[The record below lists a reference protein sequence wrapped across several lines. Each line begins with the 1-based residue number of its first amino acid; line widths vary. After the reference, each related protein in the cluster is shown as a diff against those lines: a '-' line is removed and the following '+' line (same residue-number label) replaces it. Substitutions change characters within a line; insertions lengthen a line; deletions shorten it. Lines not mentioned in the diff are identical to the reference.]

1 LGRLNTLQWRL
12 IIAFILV
19 VAVILAFTGLLVNR
33 IFMTYMRADEASQFT
48 EKVKVVADV
57 LNYFD
62 SVVEVQDGLPDLE
75 RLLGVNLTLVT
86 DPRQPGLP
94 GPLGPNIEL
103 FGFDQ
108 PAERPRLSLFG
119 RAGHGPRMQAVVPF
133 LRDGQPQA
141 WVLVDRNE
149 DLATAQSDLNAIL
162 VEVSAL
168 GLVLSTVLAVWLGR
182 SLSRPLR
189 EMTDAAE
196 GLAEGEL
203 GRSVPEAGSVELRIL
218 ARRFNEMSNRVRES
232 LQGLAAER
240 DRLKVFI
247 ADMSHELRTPL
258 TALSTFNQLM
268 LEGAGDDP
276 VTRREFLE
284 NSSKQ
289 IERLQR
295 LTENLLQLSKLD
307 SGLIEI
313 RLEPS
318 DLAETVAE
326 AVERLAPT
334 ARAKG
339 LELVGDLPEG
349 RLVVAHDPSFLQQAI
364 DNLIGNAIKYTPRG
378 GRVEVSLTTRDGQA
392 VIEVRDTGPGIDPE
406 DVPNLFKRFYRG
418 RNQARE
424 EGGSGL
430 GLAIVAA
437 VVGAHHGTVE
447 VTDPAR
453 AQFTVRLPLVEPS

>member
-1 LGRLNTLQWRL
+1 MGRLNSLQWRL

-48 EKVKVVADV
+48 EKVRVVADV

-62 SVVEVQDGLPDLE
+62 NVADVKNQLPDLQ
-75 RLLGVNLTLVT
+75 RLLGVDLTLVT
-86 DPRQPGLP
+86 DPNQPGLP
-94 GPLGPNIEL
+94 AGLGPAIEL

-108 PAERPRLSLFG
+108 TSGRPRLTLFG
-119 RAGHGPRMQAVVPF
+119 RTKHSPHMQASVPF
-133 LRDGQPQA
+133 FRDGQPTA
-141 WVLVDRNE
+141 WVLIDRNE
-149 DLATAQSDLNAIL
+149 DLATAQWDLNAL
-162 VEVSAL
+162 LAEVSAL

-189 EMTDAAE
+189 ELTYAAE
-196 GLAEGEL
+196 GMAEGEL
-203 GRSVPEAGSVELRIL
+203 GQSVPEAGSSELQVL
-218 ARRFNEMSNRVRES
+218 ARRFNQMSDRLRES
-232 LQGLAAER
+232 FEALTAER

-276 VTRREFLE
+276 ATRREFLE
-284 NSSKQ
+284 NSSQQ
-289 IERLQR
+289 IDRLQR

-307 SGLIEI
+307 SGLVEM

-318 DLAETVAE
+318 DLVETVEESVA
-326 AVERLAPT
+326 RLEPA

-339 LELVGDLPEG
+339 LELVSDLPEG
-349 RLVVAHDPSFLQQAI
+349 RLVVDHDPSHLQQAV
-364 DNLIGNAIKYTPRG
+364 DNLIGNAIKYTPQG
-378 GRVEVSLTTRDGQA
+378 GWVEVSLAAEDGQA
-392 VIEVRDTGPGIDPE
+392 IFKVRDDGPGIDPE

-418 RNQARE
+418 RNQAGE

-437 VVGAHHGTVE
+437 VVAAHGGTVE
-447 VTDPAR
+447 VTDPGR
-453 AQFTVRLPLVEPS
+453 AEFTLRLPLADPA